1 MKNATPSLEPHPNLT
16 GKKQFK
22 TLAIQSNEICC
33 QRSFRGLHS
42 QHISRLFFACIL
54 LLLLFFVFF
63 VHTNY
68 SHTHCKSHFLNYT
81 KHSRSKHHTVDRE
94 NKIKAH
100 FETHWTF
107 ISSHVYFA
115 VIILF
120 AKARAFSSHTCPF
133 TCCGFTCIFYDLYCL
148 SCGVKKWEKSIILPY
163 ISHRIDCNGWGEMDQ
178 GWTKNW
184 RLKYYLSDSL
194 KYSNQWRVR
203 AQKTPLQSKSR
214 VSHDCIALA
223 VSREQER
230 REFTI
235 KINRSW

>member
-1 MKNATPSLEPHPNLT
+1 MCFKMNFCLTWVHFAISTPLPESVGSFIIRTIFVATWKMPPPPSSRTPIWQGKSNSKLLPSNQTKFVANALFGACTYLVCFSRV
-16 GKKQFK
+16 FY
-22 TLAIQSNEICC
+22 CC
-33 QRSFRGLHS
+33 CCFSF
-42 QHISRLFFACIL
+42 
-54 LLLLFFVFF
+54 FF

-133 TCCGFTCIFYDLYCL
+133 TCIFYDLYCL
-148 SCGVKKWEKSIILPY
+148 SCGVKSEKIPSFCHKCPIE
-163 ISHRIDCNGWGEMDQ
+163 STVMD
-178 GWTKNW
+178 GVKWTK
-184 RLKYYLSDSL
+184 
-194 KYSNQWRVR
+194 V
-203 AQKTPLQSKSR
+203 
-214 VSHDCIALA
+214 
-223 VSREQER
+223 ER
-230 REFTI
+230 
-235 KINRSW
+235 KIGDWNIIFLTV